1 MSLLPK
7 ISISIPSWVWILLVL
22 FVVAFLAY
30 CIYTPP
36 DPQPSFKNIIQHLL
50 GVWAR
55 DAQNLFKHPSSSSSP
70 RTSNP
75 PFTGSSLQQQDHQ
88 QRSGGFE
95 SRGESICRRHMEDRF
110 GEPFPKARPSCLR
123 NPVTGENLEL
133 DIYNET
139 LGLAVEYNGKQHYH
153 FNSHFHRGS
162 NDRFQNQQY
171 RDLIKKQ
178 LCEENGIFLITVP
191 YSLKDD
197 EIPGYLDQKLDEF
210 KMSD

>member
-1 MSLLPK
+1 
-7 ISISIPSWVWILLVL
+7 
-22 FVVAFLAY
+22 
-30 CIYTPP
+30 
-36 DPQPSFKNIIQHLL
+36 
-50 GVWAR
+50 
-55 DAQNLFKHPSSSSSP
+55 
-70 RTSNP
+70 
-75 PFTGSSLQQQDHQ
+75 
-88 QRSGGFE
+88 
-95 SRGESICRRHMEDRF
+95 MEDRF

-191 YSLKDD
+191 YSLKED
-197 EIPGYLDQKLDEF
+197 EIPDYLDQKLE
-210 KMSD
+210 SY